1 VHGEPP
7 HTPYPPMHPY
17 HAVILS
23 TSGETQTLEA
33 RGGSVTPGADASQ
46 RAARHFAGVKGAR
59 TAIYLA
65 TQEPTRCYISP
76 SSAMDSAA
84 SRSTADDS
92 RCLHAA
98 SSRWVEGDTGAGL
111 MAATGFGEG
120 EGDEWVSSTCDC
132 THAGMSGP
140 CIGDKGVLT
149 ILALA
154 LAFLRAP
161 PMLLPGTPT
170 QGGLPAL
177 ALRAPD
183 ELQTLSRAR
192 YVQCRHHTPLSAGY
206 SQLYTAHTQPASQHQ
221 YCCSSCC
228 SI

>member
-140 CIGDKGVLT
+140 CIGDKAEGPRALSR
-149 ILALA
+149 LARGGGRVGA
-154 LAFLRAP
+154 GSEKADDAP
-161 PMLLPGTPT
+161 P
-170 QGGLPAL
+170 
-177 ALRAPD
+177 
-183 ELQTLSRAR
+183 LSTSRDI
-192 YVQCRHHTPLSAGY
+192 P
-206 SQLYTAHTQPASQHQ
+206 P
-221 YCCSSCC
+221 
-228 SI
+228 